1 MFESL
6 VAAIV
11 AAGAVGQ
18 ARPRRSGRRRSAA
31 WERWTGDPRSA
42 VLFVL
47 AAVFLVGGGRRLLQ
61 ARRARRAVEELGE
74 AGVGP
79 EVVLA
84 AAEHGRAGL
93 MELFRLL
100 DEGRDQAVRD
110 AAGQALAVLWARD
123 ELIPEEEKA
132 LVRRGFQ
139 VSWRARKRYPRGLQ
153 AEIPI
158 AVNFGVPFLGDD
170 GPGVRPGNLEWSHR
184 VAGARRAS
192 LETFSPWAE
201 GPGLA
206 EFTLVPADFE
216 SDGPHRLVLQARV
229 RVKGLTDTWEF
240 ELPDIPFSFE
250 FDRLLA
256 VESLLA
262 SPDDER
268 AERFGRAV
276 RLARRTMGVPGSP
289 AFLVL
294 DDSLAIQ
301 DPPQIELE
309 TPLPCDLAHAVSLE
323 IEGIAGAIAAGA
335 LVASGMSTGTEPA
348 GTREFPITNL
358 SRTPAGLV
366 PRPGRWNL
374 RAILTADPHRGWAD
388 PEIRSIW
395 PGTITTN
402 WVDVEIVRR

>member
-6 VAAIV
+6 VAAII
-11 AAGAVGQ
+11 AAGGVGQ

-31 WERWTGDPRSA
+31 WERLTGDPRSA

-79 EVVLA
+79 EAVLA
-84 AAEHGRAGL
+84 AADHGRAGL

-100 DEGRDQAVRD
+100 EEGRHQAVKD
-110 AAGQALAVLWARD
+110 AAGQALSVLWARD
-123 ELIPEEEKA
+123 ELIAEEEKA

-153 AEIPI
+153 AEIAI
-158 AVNFGVPFLGDD
+158 AVTFGVPFLRDD
-170 GPGVRPGNLEWSHR
+170 GPGVRPANLEWSHR

-216 SDGPHRLVLQARV
+216 GDGPHRLILQARA

-240 ELPDIPFSFE
+240 ELPHIPFSFE
-250 FDRLLA
+250 FDRLLT

-262 SPDDER
+262 SPDDTR
-268 AERFGRAV
+268 AESFGRSV
-276 RLARRTMGVPGSP
+276 RLARGTTGDPGSH

-301 DPPQIELE
+301 DPPKIEVE
-309 TPLPCDLAHAVSLE
+309 TPLPCDLAHPVSLE
-323 IEGIAGAIAAGA
+323 IEGVAGAIAAGV
-335 LVASGMSTGTEPA
+335 LVVSGTSAATEPA
-348 GTREFPITNL
+348 GIREFPITNL
-358 SRTPAGLV
+358 SRTPTGLV
-366 PRPGRWNL
+366 SRPGRWNL
-374 RAILTADPHRGWAD
+374 RAVLTADPHRGWAD
-388 PEIRSIW
+388 PDIRSIW

-402 WVDVEIVRR
+402 WIEVDIVRR